1 MAFVWVRC
9 AHCHQSGD
17 DEDEVEQVDEDE
29 VEEVDEDEVEQVDE
43 DEVVVCAAGHDHV
56 AQLLHLVAERLAVA
70 QHLQRGKDWQA
81 AMDASIK

>member
-1 MAFVWVRC
+1 MLHTERTDFAIFYDLTRTWIDLTVLHPR
-9 AHCHQSGD
+9 A
-17 DEDEVEQVDEDE
+17 VDSPRLP
-29 VEEVDEDEVEQVDE
+29 QVDE
-43 DEVVVCAAGHDHV
+43 DEVVVCATGHDHV